1 MCTANLNTTVTLVAK
16 KSLRHLIK
24 LSDSIICILSTKRF
38 LFRALGTY
46 CADAATHE
54 KMMYTVVE
62 ELKSLDVR
70 INAALKYTSTSTA
83 MSNIF
88 DRSADIDRIPKNIAE
103 PVRYLASVGLP

>member
-1 MCTANLNTTVTLVAK
+1 MYFVDKTVPFSRARDL
-16 KSLRHLIK
+16 LRRRGY
-24 LSDSIICILSTKRF
+24 TR
-38 LFRALGTY
+38 
-46 CADAATHE
+46 